1 MNKTLKC
8 KAVQY
13 YRILLMKNS
22 YAAPLCL
29 LKLPAPTKCSGG
41 VLDPHSHNPTLMFGV
56 HLHLK
61 TFWGFFTPLKV

>member
-13 YRILLMKNS
+13 CGILPMKNS

-29 LKLPAPTKCSGG
+29 LKLLAPMKCSGG
-41 VLDPHSHNPTLMFGV
+41 VLDFSKQPYINVQRSPSFANI
-56 HLHLK
+56 
-61 TFWGFFTPLKV
+61 FFFVTPLNV